1 MTHQTNRATANW
13 LSANPL
19 SVTQTSH
26 DLHPGNRGQTETQS
40 GYPRSP
46 PHRPSGTLLRWET
59 QFRRGTARD
68 QCSAVT
74 VRRATTEAF
83 GRSLPRRPLQE
94 KAGPLPHVTATKL
107 PGSARTLPPPS
118 SPTARPLLC
127 RPLSSIPDHRRR
139 RSRDEKSLVTVI
151 REMVQEE
158 VGNAIQSLLGGVS
171 TGGRSANGRH
181 RRRRRGTWRPGGPG
195 RPPKAV
201 AEKMA
206 QKKAAATKPKTV
218 RRRRRRRAV
227 LAVHRDRRR
236 RRLDREGRG
245 SLDAVGDHPRRPSNQ
260 PDPRAASR
268 TNMRCGNVTLST
280 AMGGG
285 KMNALACDAF
295 NALRVHAP
303 WRAPTLPAPR
313 LVRPC
318 DLRYPVSPP
327 ESRVDRVAPEHLLRS
342 GLKAARR
349 VTSWSVGRTSS
360 AARIAADAD
369 DYPPTRAGTGSSYG
383 ACGLNLGR

>member
-1 MTHQTNRATANW
+1 MGTR
-13 LSANPL
+13 SSRC
-19 SVTQTSH
+19 SVASLPEG
-26 DLHPGNRGQTETQS
+26 D
-40 GYPRSP
+40 
-46 PHRPSGTLLRWET
+46 
-59 QFRRGTARD
+59 RRTV
-68 QCSAVT
+68 VT
-74 VRRATTEAF
+74 VGVAV
-83 GRSLPRRPLQE
+83 GRGAL
-94 KAGPLPHVTATKL
+94 
-107 PGSARTLPPPS
+107 
-118 SPTARPLLC
+118 
-127 RPLSSIPDHRRR
+127 
-139 RSRDEKSLVTVI
+139 
-151 REMVQEE
+151 
-158 VGNAIQSLLGGVS
+158 
-171 TGGRSANGRH
+171 
-181 RRRRRGTWRPGGPG
+181 GGPG